1 MKKNVI
7 IVIIFLLSLF
17 TASINDS
24 LINKSEIMVP
34 LMFTLLGLCF
44 TGYTFIYTPILQ
56 ILNGK
61 EKTSKIKDTLKNLL
75 NSFQKDML
83 LIFFLSIFV
92 IIIDSTYNYN
102 YPILKNVY
110 NLDLGIFYIVSLK
123 TYILNFIISLCS
135 CFSLYALYDIIDA
148 TFKILKNSL
157 ENN

>member
-1 MKKNVI
+1 MKKNII

-24 LINKSEIMVP
+24 LINNSEIMVP

-56 ILNGK
+56 ILNRK
-61 EKTSKIKDTLKNLL
+61 EKNLLTKDNLKNLL
-75 NSFQKDML
+75 NSYQKDMI

-92 IIIDSTYNYN
+92 IIIDSTYDYD
-102 YPILKNVY
+102 YPIFKNVY
-110 NLDLGIFYIVSLK
+110 NLDLGIIYIVSLK
-123 TYILNFIISLCS
+123 TYILNFIISMCS

-157 ENN
+157 EK

>member
-110 NLDLGIFYIVSLK
+110 NLDSGIFYIVSLK

-135 CFSLYALYDIIDA
+135 CFSLYALYDIIDCN
-148 TFKILKNSL
+148 F
-157 ENN
+157 

>member
-17 TASINDS
+17 TASINDT

-61 EKTSKIKDTLKNLL
+61 EKNSKIKDTLKNLL